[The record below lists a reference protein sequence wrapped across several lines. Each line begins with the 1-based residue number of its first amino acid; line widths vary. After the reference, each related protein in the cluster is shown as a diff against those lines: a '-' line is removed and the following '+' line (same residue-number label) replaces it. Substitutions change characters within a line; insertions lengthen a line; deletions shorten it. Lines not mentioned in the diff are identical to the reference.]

1 MSMIKII
8 KNVKIC
14 GRNNTETYDILLA
27 GNKIARI
34 AKQIDIGLD
43 YAEALEGQGMIA
55 MPGYVDQH
63 VHVTGGG
70 GEGGFQNRVPEL
82 MLSECIK
89 GGVTT
94 LVGLL
99 GTDAAT
105 RSVENLVAKTKELK
119 IGGLTA
125 YCLTGAYKYPSP
137 TITGSVEKDITF
149 IEEIIGVK
157 IAISDHRC
165 SNPSRE
171 ELIRVA
177 SEARLGGTISGKP
190 GIVHIHV
197 GAGKDCLDVIID
209 IVEKTDIPVTV
220 FRPTHLGP
228 KMEAALRFADLGG
241 YIDFTTGVDPKATAG
256 HVAEALKKAP
266 AGSVTLSTDS
276 NGSMPKWNERR
287 EIIGIKAGKITTMHE
302 TILSLV
308 QDQGLELP
316 EAVKVSTENV
326 AKALNLYPAKG
337 IIEEGSDADIL
348 LLDNRLS
355 IDTVLAGGELMMR
368 NKKVL
373 KKGVFE

>member
-1 MSMIKII
+1 MSVIKII

-14 GRNNTETYDILLA
+14 GKENQYQDILIA
-27 GNKIARI
+27 GKKIAKI
-34 AKQIDIGLD
+34 AKQIELDPDIAEPLD
-43 YAEALEGQGMIA
+43 GQGMTA

-70 GEGGFQNRVPEL
+70 GEGGYQNRVPEL

-119 IGGLTA
+119 WGGLTA

-149 IEEIIGVK
+149 IDEIIGVK
-157 IAISDHRC
+157 IAIADHRC

-171 ELIRVA
+171 DLIRLA

-228 KMEAALRFADLGG
+228 KMEAALKFANMGG
-241 YIDFTTGVDPKATAG
+241 YIDFTTGIDPRATAA
-256 HVAEALKKAP
+256 HVAEALTKAP
-266 AGSVTLSTDS
+266 KESVTLSTDA

-287 EIIGIKAGKITTMHE
+287 EIIGIEAAKITTMHE

-308 QDQGLELP
+308 QDQGLELH

-326 AKALNLYPAKG
+326 ARALKLYPAKG
-337 IIEEGSDADIL
+337 VIAEGSDADIL
-348 LLDNRLS
+348 LLDDKLS
-355 IDTVLAGGELMMR
+355 IDTVMAGGELMMKH
-368 NKKVL
+368 KKLL